1 MNKLFV
7 FWKTANLAVRIIV
20 INVSLFL
27 LFHIVDIVFD
37 ISGLASPTELMLNNI
52 GLNSMFPVFFLKPW
66 TLLTHMFMHSG
77 LFHLFFNMLMLFF
90 TYRLFTQ
97 YFEDRDFFSVYFLS
111 GISGAVLFLLAFNL
125 LPSLSVK
132 AGTIAVGASACV
144 YGTLAAI
151 CAYKP
156 EERVRL
162 YGIFD
167 IKLFWLLFIIIA
179 LNIINYRSNVGGY
192 WGHFGGI
199 FFGLAFAYYRKKQIN
214 IQKPLFPIYHF
225 LMDRKRKSKLKVV
238 HSSASISKSSASK
251 SSNSNEETLNAIL
264 DKISKSGYD
273 SLTKEEK
280 RVLFDLSKK

>member
-1 MNKLFV
+1 MNRLVV
-7 FWKTANLAVRIIV
+7 FWKTSNLAVRIIV
-20 INVSLFL
+20 INVILFL
-27 LFHIVDIVFD
+27 LFHIVDIIFD
-37 ISGLASPTELMLNNI
+37 ISGSLSPNELMMNNI
-52 GLNSMFPVFFLKPW
+52 GLNSMYQIFLVKPW
-66 TLLTHMFMHSG
+66 TLITHMFMHSG
-77 LFHLFFNMLMLFF
+77 VFHLLFNMLMLFF

-125 LPSLSVK
+125 IPSLNNRV
-132 AGTIAVGASACV
+132 GTIAVGASACV

-156 EERVRL
+156 EERIRL

-199 FFGLAFAYYRKKQIN
+199 FFGLAFAYYRKRYIN
-214 IQKPLFPIYHF
+214 IHKLLFPVYHF
-225 LMDRKRKSKLKVV
+225 MFERKRRSPLKVV
-238 HSSASISKSSASK
+238 HRSTKQFSTSNSKS
-251 SSNSNEETLNAIL
+251 SNEETLNLIL

-280 RVLFDLSKK
+280 RILFDLSKK